1 MDAGVSRL
9 CPLPPLLRRRTIPH
23 VATSTFG
30 SRTTT
35 PQSSTTSQSTSRG
48 WQGAGLVLADRGR
61 LEGEEDAEN
70 LEELLFSAFEAGAS
84 LAHDHPEELRFDWV
98 TDDECERQRQAEE
111 KGNQRDDARKERT
124 SLSHY
129 A

>member
-1 MDAGVSRL
+1 MPSA
-9 CPLPPLLRRRTIPH
+9 
-23 VATSTFG
+23 ST
-30 SRTTT
+30 
-35 PQSSTTSQSTSRG
+35 PSRG
-48 WQGAGLVLADRGR
+48 EESPRRHLHVRLADDRASIFDHVTEYLSEAGKAPDWYWRTAGR
-61 LEGEEDAEN
+61 LEGEDDAEN

-98 TDDECERQRQAEE
+98 TDEECEKQRQAEE
-111 KGNQRDDARKERT
+111 KGSQRDDSRKERT

>member
-1 MDAGVSRL
+1 MPPSPAPATEDATPRRHLHVRL
-9 CPLPPLLRRRTIPH
+9 SDDRASIFDHVTEYLQEAGKAPDWYWRT
-23 VATSTFG
+23 A
-30 SRTTT
+30 
-35 PQSSTTSQSTSRG
+35 
-48 WQGAGLVLADRGR
+48 GR
-61 LEGEEDAEN
+61 LEGENDAEN

-84 LAHDHPEELRFDWV
+84 LAHDHPEELKFDWV

-111 KGNQRDDARKERT
+111 KGSQREDARKERT

>member
-1 MDAGVSRL
+1 MSPASAAPKSDDT
-9 CPLPPLLRRRTIPH
+9 PRRHLH
-23 VATSTFG
+23 V
-30 SRTTT
+30 R
-35 PQSSTTSQSTSRG
+35 
-48 WQGAGLVLADRGR
+48 LADDGASIFDHLTEYLQEAGKAPDWYWRTAGR
-61 LEGEEDAEN
+61 LEGEEDADN

-98 TDDECERQRQAEE
+98 TDVECERQRRAEE
-111 KGNQRDDARKERT
+111 QGSQKDDARKERT